1 METDKSF
8 CESLEKTPKRIA
20 GDKIEFNMQGMT
32 RSSFLMSLKKRQFEK
47 LIYEYTGK
55 KMTLEIL

>member
-1 METDKSF
+1 MDLLLNNVLNLSQEEIDNS
-8 CESLEKTPKRIA
+8 
-20 GDKIEFNMQGMT
+20 KIEFNMQGMT
-32 RSSFLMSLKKRQFEK
+32 RSSFLMSLKKGQFEK